1 MVDIDSFKVEVS
13 CEYKGETY
21 SVRDNGAIMRHP
33 KNKSRVRPLDNKWT
47 FGTKHEDNGYMFFA
61 SNVRVHQVVA
71 TAFWGHMKAEG
82 MVVDHKDTNRCNNRA
97 ENLHWVT
104 KLENVLNNPIT
115 RRRVINICGS
125 IAAFLDNP
133 ALLRES
139 AADPNF
145 TWMRTVSEEEAA
157 KCKANLERWSHE
169 DADFVGTSQGRG
181 IGEWI
186 FSDLRST
193 GRNNDMHQRWTH
205 MNESEHS
212 IMQTNEQAEIPV
224 PLLIESLTANA
235 MQEDWRTPTEFP
247 LCPPYV
253 LSVEDYYSSLEKGK
267 VFSKNTYGVSTII
280 EAAISD
286 DKKQLCVATH
296 NPEALKRWCIAYV
309 YILDNKFIHKN
320 GGSFF
325 SETGAL
331 KEITLF
337 QGKEWTGGDCI
348 DDYC

>member
-1 MVDIDSFKVEVS
+1 MDINNFKVEIS
-13 CEYKGETY
+13 CEYKGEIY

-33 KNKSRVRPLDNKWT
+33 KKGCRIRPLDNKWT
-47 FGTKHEDNGYMFFA
+47 FGTKNENNGYMFFA
-61 SNVRVHQVVA
+61 SNIRVHQVVA
-71 TAFWGHMKAEG
+71 SAFWGHQKAEG

-115 RRRVINICGS
+115 RRRIINICGS

-139 AADPNF
+139 TGDPNF

-157 KCKANLERWSHE
+157 KCKTNLERWSNE
-169 DADFVGTSQGRG
+169 DADFVSISQGKG

-186 FSDLRST
+186 YKDFQPMNIRHDWTQLST
-193 GRNNDMHQRWTH
+193 QKPRVCKQQEEN
-205 MNESEHS
+205 
-212 IMQTNEQAEIPV
+212 AL
-224 PLLIESLTANA
+224 PLLKEALTSNA

-247 LCPPYV
+247 LCPTDT
-253 LSVEDYYSSLEKGK
+253 LSLEDYYSSLEIGK
-267 VFSKNTYGVSTII
+267 VFSNNAYGTNTII
-280 EAAISD
+280 EFAISD
-286 DKKQLCVATH
+286 DRQRLCVVTY
-296 NPEALKRWCIAYV
+296 NPEGLKQWYITYV
-309 YILDNKFIHKN
+309 YILNDKYIHKN

-325 SETGAL
+325 EENGAL
-331 KEITLF
+331 KTIILF
-337 QGKEWTGGDCI
+337 KGKKWTGGDCI

>member
-1 MVDIDSFKVEVS
+1 MIDINNFKVEVS
-13 CEYKGETY
+13 CEYKGEIY

-33 KNKSRVRPLDNKWT
+33 KKGCRIRPLDNKWT
-47 FGTKHEDNGYMFFA
+47 FGTKNENNGYMFFA
-61 SNVRVHQVVA
+61 SNIRVHQVVA
-71 TAFWGHMKAEG
+71 SAFWGHQKSEG

-115 RRRVINICGS
+115 RRRIINICGS
-125 IAAFLDNP
+125 VAAFLDNP

-139 AADPNF
+139 TADPNF

-157 KCKANLERWSHE
+157 KCKSNLERWSNE
-169 DADFVGTSQGRG
+169 DADFVSISQGKG

-186 FSDLRST
+186 YKDFQYKNIRQDWSQFST
-193 GRNNDMHQRWTH
+193 
-205 MNESEHS
+205 
-212 IMQTNEQAEIPV
+212 QTPNVYDQQEEMTS
-224 PLLIESLTANA
+224 PLLEESLTPNA

-247 LCPPYV
+247 LCPTDT
-253 LSVEDYYSSLEKGK
+253 LSLETYYSSLEIGK
-267 VFSKNTYGVSTII
+267 VFSNNTYGTNTII
-280 EAAISD
+280 GFAISD
-286 DKKQLCVATH
+286 DRQRLCIATH
-296 NPEALKRWCIAYV
+296 NPKGFKQWYITYV
-309 YILDNKFIHKN
+309 YILNDKYIHKN

-325 SETGAL
+325 EENGAL
-331 KEITLF
+331 KSITLF

>member
-1 MVDIDSFKVEVS
+1 MIDINNFKVEVS
-13 CEYKGETY
+13 CEYKGEIY

-33 KNKSRVRPLDNKWT
+33 KKGCRIRPLDNKWT
-47 FGTKHEDNGYMFFA
+47 FGTKNENNGYMFFA
-61 SNVRVHQVVA
+61 SNIRVHQVVA
-71 TAFWGHMKAEG
+71 SAFWGHKKSEG

-115 RRRVINICGS
+115 RRRIINICGS

-139 AADPNF
+139 TADPNF
-145 TWMRTVSEEEAA
+145 KWMRTVSEEEAA
-157 KCKANLERWSHE
+157 KCKSNLERWSNE
-169 DADFVGTSQGRG
+169 DADFVSTSQGKG

-186 FSDLRST
+186 YKDFPSVNIRHDWSHLST
-193 GRNNDMHQRWTH
+193 QMPSAYEEEEER
-205 MNESEHS
+205 
-212 IMQTNEQAEIPV
+212 AL
-224 PLLIESLTANA
+224 PLLVESLTSNA

-247 LCPPYV
+247 LCPTDI
-253 LSVEDYYSSLEKGK
+253 LSLETYYSSLEKGK
-267 VFSKNTYGVSTII
+267 VFSSNTYGTNSIM
-280 EAAISD
+280 EFAISD
-286 DKKQLCVATH
+286 DRKRLCVATH
-296 NPEALKRWCIAYV
+296 NPEGFKQWYITYV
-309 YILDNKFIHKN
+309 YILNDKYIHKN

-325 SETGAL
+325 EENGAL
-331 KEITLF
+331 KTITLF

>member
-1 MVDIDSFKVEVS
+1 MIDINNFKVEVS

-33 KNKSRVRPLDNKWT
+33 KKGCRIRPLDNKWT
-47 FGTKHEDNGYMFFA
+47 FGTKNENNGYMFFA
-61 SNVRVHQVVA
+61 SNIRVHQVVA
-71 TAFWGHMKAEG
+71 SAFWGHKKSEG

-115 RRRVINICGS
+115 RRRIINICGS

-139 AADPNF
+139 TADPNF
-145 TWMRTVSEEEAA
+145 KWMRTVSEEEAA
-157 KCKANLERWSHE
+157 KCKSNLERWSNE
-169 DADFVGTSQGRG
+169 DADFVSTSQGKG

-186 FSDLRST
+186 YKDFPSVNIRHNWSHLST
-193 GRNNDMHQRWTH
+193 QMPSVYEEEEER
-205 MNESEHS
+205 
-212 IMQTNEQAEIPV
+212 AL
-224 PLLIESLTANA
+224 PLLVQSLTSNA

-247 LCPPYV
+247 LCPTDI
-253 LSVEDYYSSLEKGK
+253 LSLETYYSSLEKGK
-267 VFSKNTYGVSTII
+267 VFSSNTYGTNSIM
-280 EAAISD
+280 EFAISD
-286 DKKQLCVATH
+286 DRKRLCVATH
-296 NPEALKRWCIAYV
+296 NPEGFKQWYITYV
-309 YILDNKFIHKN
+309 YILNDKYIHKN

-325 SETGAL
+325 EENGAL
-331 KEITLF
+331 KTITLF

>member
-1 MVDIDSFKVEVS
+1 MIDINNFKVEVS
-13 CEYKGETY
+13 CEYKGEIY

-33 KNKSRVRPLDNKWT
+33 KKGCRIRPLDNKWT
-47 FGTKHEDNGYMFFA
+47 FGTKNENNGYMFFA
-61 SNVRVHQVVA
+61 SNIRVHQVVA
-71 TAFWGHMKAEG
+71 SAFWGHQKSEG

-115 RRRVINICGS
+115 RRRIINICGS

-133 ALLRES
+133 TLLRES
-139 AADPNF
+139 TADPNF

-157 KCKANLERWSHE
+157 KCKSNLERWSNE
-169 DADFVGTSQGRG
+169 DADFVSTSQGKG

-186 FSDLRST
+186 YNDFESKNIRHDRSQFSTLTQNVFFQQEEMTS
-193 GRNNDMHQRWTH
+193 
-205 MNESEHS
+205 
-212 IMQTNEQAEIPV
+212 
-224 PLLIESLTANA
+224 PLLDESLTSNA

-247 LCPPYV
+247 LCPTDT
-253 LSVEDYYSSLEKGK
+253 LSLETYYSSLEIGK
-267 VFSKNTYGVSTII
+267 VFSKNTYGTNTII
-280 EAAISD
+280 GFAISD
-286 DKKQLCVATH
+286 DRKRLCVATH
-296 NPEALKRWCIAYV
+296 NPEGFKQWYITYV
-309 YILDNKFIHKN
+309 YILNDKYIHKN

-325 SETGAL
+325 EENGAL
-331 KEITLF
+331 KTITLF

>member
-1 MVDIDSFKVEVS
+1 MIDINNFKVEVS
-13 CEYKGETY
+13 CEYKGEIY

-33 KNKSRVRPLDNKWT
+33 KKGCRIRPLDNKWT
-47 FGTKHEDNGYMFFA
+47 FGTKNENNGYMFFA
-61 SNVRVHQVVA
+61 SNIRVHQVVA
-71 TAFWGHMKAEG
+71 SAFWGHKKSEG

-115 RRRVINICGS
+115 RRRIINICGS

-139 AADPNF
+139 TADHNF

-157 KCKANLERWSHE
+157 KCKSNLERWSNE
-169 DADFVGTSQGRG
+169 DADFVSTSQGKG

-186 FSDLRST
+186 YKDFPSVNIRHDWSHLST
-193 GRNNDMHQRWTH
+193 QMPSAYEEEEER
-205 MNESEHS
+205 
-212 IMQTNEQAEIPV
+212 AL
-224 PLLIESLTANA
+224 PLLVESLTSNA

-247 LCPPYV
+247 LCPTDI
-253 LSVEDYYSSLEKGK
+253 LSLETYYSSLEKGK
-267 VFSKNTYGVSTII
+267 VFSSNTYGTNSIM
-280 EAAISD
+280 EFAISD
-286 DKKQLCVATH
+286 DRKRLCVATH
-296 NPEALKRWCIAYV
+296 NPEGFKQWYITYV
-309 YILDNKFIHKN
+309 YILNDKYIHKN

-325 SETGAL
+325 EENGAL
-331 KEITLF
+331 KTITLF

>member
-1 MVDIDSFKVEVS
+1 MIDINNYKDEVS
-13 CEYKGETY
+13 CEYKGEIY

-33 KNKSRVRPLDNKWT
+33 KKGCRKRPLDNKWT
-47 FGTKHEDNGYMFFA
+47 FGTKNENNGYMFFA
-61 SNVRVHQVVA
+61 SNIRVHQVVA
-71 TAFWGHMKAEG
+71 SAFWGHQKSEG

-115 RRRVINICGS
+115 RRRIINICGS

-133 ALLRES
+133 TLLKES
-139 AADPNF
+139 TADPNF

-157 KCKANLERWSHE
+157 KCKSNLERWSNE
-169 DADFVGTSQGRG
+169 DADFVSTSQGKG

-186 FSDLRST
+186 YKDFQSKNIRHDWSQFST
-193 GRNNDMHQRWTH
+193 QTP
-205 MNESEHS
+205 NEYDQQEEMTS
-212 IMQTNEQAEIPV
+212 
-224 PLLIESLTANA
+224 PLLDESLTSNA

-247 LCPPYV
+247 LCPIDT
-253 LSVEDYYSSLEKGK
+253 LSLETYYSSLEIGK
-267 VFSKNTYGVSTII
+267 VFSNNTYGTNTII
-280 EAAISD
+280 RFAISD
-286 DKKQLCVATH
+286 DRQRICIATH
-296 NPEALKRWCIAYV
+296 NPEGFKQWYITYV
-309 YILDNKFIHKN
+309 YILNDKYIHKN

-325 SETGAL
+325 EEKGAL
-331 KEITLF
+331 KTITLF

>member
-1 MVDIDSFKVEVS
+1 MIDINDFKVEVS

-33 KNKSRVRPLDNKWT
+33 KKGCRIRPLDNEWT
-47 FGTKHEDNGYMFFA
+47 FGTKHNDNGYMFFA
-61 SNVRVHQVVA
+61 SNIRVHQVVA
-71 TAFWGHMKAEG
+71 SAFWGHQKAEG

-115 RRRVINICGS
+115 RRRIINRCGS
-125 IAAFLDNP
+125 VAAFLENP
-133 ALLRES
+133 TLLGDS
-139 AADPNF
+139 SADPNF
-145 TWMRTVSEEEAA
+145 KWMRTVSEEEAA
-157 KCKANLERWSHE
+157 KCKANLERWSQE
-169 DADFVGTSQGRG
+169 DTKFTGVSRGNG

-186 FSDLRST
+186 YKEHLPAKQDSSIR
-193 GRNNDMHQRWTH
+193 QEWTRLPTQIPH
-205 MNESEHS
+205 VY
-212 IMQTNEQAEIPV
+212 EQEEM
-224 PLLIESLTANA
+224 PLPSLIESLTSNA

-247 LCPPYV
+247 LCPTDT
-253 LSVEDYYSSLEKGK
+253 LSLEAYYSSLEIGRI
-267 VFSKNTYGVSTII
+267 FSNNTYGPNTII
-280 EAAISD
+280 ESAISND
-286 DKKQLCVATH
+286 GKRLCVATH
-296 NPEALKRWCIAYV
+296 NPEGAKKWFITYV
-309 YILDNKFIHKN
+309 YILDNKYIHKN

-331 KEITLF
+331 KTITHF

>member
-1 MVDIDSFKVEVS
+1 MIDINNFKVEVS
-13 CEYKGETY
+13 CEYKGEIY

-33 KNKSRVRPLDNKWT
+33 KKGCRIRPLDNKWT
-47 FGTKHEDNGYMFFA
+47 FGTKNENNGYMFFA
-61 SNVRVHQVVA
+61 SNIRVHQVVA
-71 TAFWGHMKAEG
+71 SAFWGHKKSEG

-115 RRRVINICGS
+115 RRRIINICGS

-139 AADPNF
+139 TADPNF
-145 TWMRTVSEEEAA
+145 KWMRTVSEEEAA
-157 KCKANLERWSHE
+157 KCKSNLERWSNE
-169 DADFVGTSQGRG
+169 DADFVSTSQGKG

-186 FSDLRST
+186 YKDFPSVNIRHNWSHLST
-193 GRNNDMHQRWTH
+193 QMPSAYEEEEER
-205 MNESEHS
+205 
-212 IMQTNEQAEIPV
+212 AL
-224 PLLIESLTANA
+224 PLLVQSLTSNA

-247 LCPPYV
+247 LCPTDI
-253 LSVEDYYSSLEKGK
+253 LSLETYYSSLEKGK
-267 VFSKNTYGVSTII
+267 VFSSNTYGTNSIM
-280 EAAISD
+280 EFAISD
-286 DKKQLCVATH
+286 DRKRLCVATH
-296 NPEALKRWCIAYV
+296 NPEGFKQWYITYV
-309 YILDNKFIHKN
+309 YILNDKYIHKN

-325 SETGAL
+325 EENGAL
-331 KEITLF
+331 KTITLF

>member
-1 MVDIDSFKVEVS
+1 MIDINNFKVEVS
-13 CEYKGETY
+13 CEYKGEIY

-33 KNKSRVRPLDNKWT
+33 KKGCRIRPLDNKWT
-47 FGTKHEDNGYMFFA
+47 FGTKNESNGYMFFA
-61 SNVRVHQVVA
+61 SNIRVHQVVA
-71 TAFWGHMKAEG
+71 SAFWGHKKSEG

-115 RRRVINICGS
+115 RRRIINICGS

-139 AADPNF
+139 TADPNF
-145 TWMRTVSEEEAA
+145 KWMRTVSEEEAA
-157 KCKANLERWSHE
+157 KCKSNLERWSNE
-169 DADFVGTSQGRG
+169 DADFVSTSQGKG

-186 FSDLRST
+186 YKDFPSVNIRHNWSHLST
-193 GRNNDMHQRWTH
+193 QMPSVYEEEEER
-205 MNESEHS
+205 
-212 IMQTNEQAEIPV
+212 AL
-224 PLLIESLTANA
+224 PLLVQSLTSNA

-247 LCPPYV
+247 LCPTDI
-253 LSVEDYYSSLEKGK
+253 LSLETYYSSLEKGK
-267 VFSKNTYGVSTII
+267 VFSSNTYGTNSIM
-280 EAAISD
+280 EFAISD
-286 DKKQLCVATH
+286 DRKRLCVATH
-296 NPEALKRWCIAYV
+296 NPEGFKQWYITYV
-309 YILDNKFIHKN
+309 YILNDKYIHKN

-325 SETGAL
+325 EENGAL
-331 KEITLF
+331 KTITLF

>member
-1 MVDIDSFKVEVS
+1 MIDINNFKVEVS
-13 CEYKGETY
+13 CEYKGEIY

-33 KNKSRVRPLDNKWT
+33 KKGCRIRPLDNKWT
-47 FGTKHEDNGYMFFA
+47 FGTKNENNGYMFFA
-61 SNVRVHQVVA
+61 SNIRVHQVVA
-71 TAFWGHMKAEG
+71 SAFWGHKKSEG

-115 RRRVINICGS
+115 RRRIINICGS

-139 AADPNF
+139 TADPNF
-145 TWMRTVSEEEAA
+145 KWMRTVSEEEAA
-157 KCKANLERWSHE
+157 KCKSNLERWSNE
-169 DADFVGTSQGRG
+169 DADFVSTSQGKG

-186 FSDLRST
+186 YKDFPSVNIRHNWSHLST
-193 GRNNDMHQRWTH
+193 QMPSVYEEEEER
-205 MNESEHS
+205 
-212 IMQTNEQAEIPV
+212 AL
-224 PLLIESLTANA
+224 PLLVQSLTSNA

-247 LCPPYV
+247 LCPTDI
-253 LSVEDYYSSLEKGK
+253 LSLETYYSSLEKGK
-267 VFSKNTYGVSTII
+267 VFSSNTYGTNSIM
-280 EAAISD
+280 EFAISD
-286 DKKQLCVATH
+286 DRKRLCVATH
-296 NPEALKRWCIAYV
+296 NPEGFKQWYITYV
-309 YILDNKFIHKN
+309 YILNDKYIHKN

-325 SETGAL
+325 EENGAL
-331 KEITLF
+331 KTIILF

>member
-1 MVDIDSFKVEVS
+1 MIDINNFKVEVS
-13 CEYKGETY
+13 CEYKGEIY

-33 KNKSRVRPLDNKWT
+33 KKGCRIRPLDNKWT
-47 FGTKHEDNGYMFFA
+47 FGTKNENNGYMFFA
-61 SNVRVHQVVA
+61 SNIRVHQVVA
-71 TAFWGHMKAEG
+71 SAFWGHKKSEG

-115 RRRVINICGS
+115 RRRIINICGS

-139 AADPNF
+139 TADPNF

-157 KCKANLERWSHE
+157 KCKSNLERWSNE
-169 DADFVGTSQGRG
+169 DADFVSTSQGKG

-186 FSDLRST
+186 YKDFPSVNIRHDWSHLST
-193 GRNNDMHQRWTH
+193 QMPSAYEEEEER
-205 MNESEHS
+205 
-212 IMQTNEQAEIPV
+212 AL
-224 PLLIESLTANA
+224 PLLVESLTSNA
-235 MQEDWRTPTEFP
+235 VQEDWRTPTEFP
-247 LCPPYV
+247 LCPTDI
-253 LSVEDYYSSLEKGK
+253 LSLETYYSSLEKVK
-267 VFSKNTYGVSTII
+267 VFSSNTYGTNSIM
-280 EAAISD
+280 EFAISD
-286 DKKQLCVATH
+286 DRKRLCVATH
-296 NPEALKRWCIAYV
+296 NPEGFKQWYITYV
-309 YILDNKFIHKN
+309 YILNDKYIHKN

-325 SETGAL
+325 EENGAL
-331 KEITLF
+331 KTITLF

>member
-1 MVDIDSFKVEVS
+1 MIDINNYKVEVT
-13 CEYKGETY
+13 CEFKGEIY

-33 KNKSRVRPLDNKWT
+33 KKGCRIRPFDNKWT
-47 FGTKHEDNGYMFFA
+47 FGTKNENNGYMFFT
-61 SNVRVHQVVA
+61 SNIRVHQGVA
-71 TAFWGHMKAEG
+71 SAFWGHQKLEG

-115 RRRVINICGS
+115 RRRIINICGS

-133 ALLRES
+133 TLLRES
-139 AADPNF
+139 TADPNF

-157 KCKANLERWSHE
+157 KCKSNLERWSNE
-169 DADFVGTSQGRG
+169 DADFVSTSQGKG

-186 FSDLRST
+186 YKDFQSKNIRHDWSQFST
-193 GRNNDMHQRWTH
+193 QTP
-205 MNESEHS
+205 NEYDQQEEMTS
-212 IMQTNEQAEIPV
+212 
-224 PLLIESLTANA
+224 PLLEESLTSNA

-247 LCPPYV
+247 LCPIDT
-253 LSVEDYYSSLEKGK
+253 LSLETYYSSLEIGK
-267 VFSKNTYGVSTII
+267 VFSNNTYGTNTII
-280 EAAISD
+280 RFAISD
-286 DKKQLCVATH
+286 DRKRLCVATH
-296 NPEALKRWCIAYV
+296 NPEGFKQWYITYV
-309 YILDNKFIHKN
+309 YILNDKYIHKN

-325 SETGAL
+325 EENGAL
-331 KEITLF
+331 KTITLF